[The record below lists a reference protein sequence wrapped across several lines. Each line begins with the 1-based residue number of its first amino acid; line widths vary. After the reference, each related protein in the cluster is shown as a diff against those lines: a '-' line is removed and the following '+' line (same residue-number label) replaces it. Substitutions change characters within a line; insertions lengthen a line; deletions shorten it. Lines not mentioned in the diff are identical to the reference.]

1 MANFVECSIRMQN
14 IIMVALEI
22 CLVLEFVLILLR
34 VTQSAG
40 LKRIVAAITLFVFSF
55 LVMTMLLNDHQYS
68 MGKLDHSPIF
78 PKLPAVLVLCGVIGA
93 GLYLIWRILK
103 ERKQENAMLS
113 SWSVYEAV
121 DNVPCGVC
129 FADTF
134 GRIIFCNSKMREVSQ
149 MMTGMQLQDY
159 EILHQA
165 IHSEN
170 SRPGIVAISLDNS
183 VFYFPNG
190 KVWMFQEYYLQ
201 GKELENYKQA
211 VAIDVSEIYY
221 NSEEI
226 KANNESLKMF
236 NRKLEEMYE
245 KIDDKIR
252 EQETLAMKMQVHDNF
267 GRSLFMI
274 RRILENKENTS
285 CMNKQL
291 DVLKEQVYILTN
303 MIVENMEDLYQNTEK
318 QAREMGIIIHMKGKV
333 PENSNYR
340 ILIDRAVRECVT
352 NCARHA
358 QGSEVNVIIE
368 DDSGEYTVR
377 ITNNGDIPDKNAKEG
392 GGLSALRRA
401 LEIENCSMITVFEP
415 VFCLLLKLPKV
426 K

>member
-1 MANFVECSIRMQN
+1 
-14 IIMVALEI
+14 MVALEI

-78 PKLPAVLVLCGVIGA
+78 PKLPAVLVFVWGYRGGIVSDLENSQRAQTRECYVVIMVGFTRPW
-93 GLYLIWRILK
+93 I
-103 ERKQENAMLS
+103 MS
-113 SWSVYEAV
+113 HVVYALQI
-121 DNVPCGVC
+121 
-129 FADTF
+129 TF

-170 SRPGIVAISLDNS
+170 SRPGIVTISLDNS

-401 LEIENCSMITVFEP
+401 LEIENCSMITVFDLY
-415 VFCLLLKLPKV
+415 FACF
-426 K
+426 